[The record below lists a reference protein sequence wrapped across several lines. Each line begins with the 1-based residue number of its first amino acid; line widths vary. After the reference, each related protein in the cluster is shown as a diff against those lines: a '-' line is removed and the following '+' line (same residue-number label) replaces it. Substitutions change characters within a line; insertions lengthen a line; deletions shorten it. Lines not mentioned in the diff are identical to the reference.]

1 MPERFK
7 STTLIIRI
15 AEINQQFRHGNGVR
29 LNVNKTLH
37 MKTIIVPTDF
47 SPAATNAIDYAVSMG
62 KAIDASILLMHAYH
76 VPVSFT
82 EVPVV
87 LTSIDD
93 LKKSAEEQ
101 LEELK
106 KTIEHSNAGKVKV
119 YSELKLGDFVDELD
133 QLCNQIQPFAVIMS
147 TKGHSAIER
156 ALLGSNTLSAIK
168 KLHWPVICVPPG
180 KEYGSGIK
188 KIGLACD
195 LKEVIE
201 STPALAIKD
210 LVKEFN
216 GELHVLNVDYD
227 NRQFDSE
234 TPEQSMLLHTMLEEL
249 NPQYHFIQHRD
260 VEDGINEFAEKNNLD
275 LVIAIPKK
283 HKLLEGLFKKSS
295 TRQLVLESHVPVMCV
310 HE

>member
-1 MPERFK
+1 MTRISNSGMVPEVVLYETK
-7 STTLIIRI
+7 YCD
-15 AEINQQFRHGNGVR
+15 
-29 LNVNKTLH
+29 
-37 MKTIIVPTDF
+37 MKTIIVSTDF
-47 SPAATNAIDYAVSMG
+47 SPAATNAMNYAVDMA
-62 KAIDASILLMHAYH
+62 KAIDASILLLHVYQ

-82 EVPVV
+82 DVPVV
-87 LTSIDD
+87 LVSVDE
-93 LKKSAEEQ
+93 LRKNAEAQ

-106 KTIEHSNAGKVKV
+106 KNIEHITSGKVKV
-119 YSELKLGDFVDELD
+119 YTEVKMGDVVDELK
-133 QLCNQIQPFAVIMS
+133 QLCDHVRPFAVVMG
-147 TKGHSAIER
+147 TKGHSTVER
-156 ALLGSNTLSAIK
+156 ALFGSNTLTAIK

-180 KEYGSGIK
+180 KEYGNGIK

-195 LKEVIE
+195 FREVVE

-227 NRQFDSE
+227 NRQFVSE

-249 NPQYHFIQHRD
+249 KPQYHFIQHRD

-295 TRQLVLESHVPVMCV
+295 TRQLVFESHVPVMCV